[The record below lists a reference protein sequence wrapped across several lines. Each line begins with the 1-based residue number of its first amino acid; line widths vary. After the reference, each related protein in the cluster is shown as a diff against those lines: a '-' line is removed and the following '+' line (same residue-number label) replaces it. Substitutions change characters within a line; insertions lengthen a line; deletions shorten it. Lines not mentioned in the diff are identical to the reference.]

1 MYKYVHGYY
10 VTLFMGRY
18 DIIILCCTICLYN
31 INDIDKYSHN
41 IHYVT
46 YVTLYIILYITLLTY
61 YTTYILMNNSSS

>member
-1 MYKYVHGYY
+1 MCTVIMLHYLWVGMILLYY
-10 VTLFMGRY
+10 VVLY
-18 DIIILCCTICLYN
+18 VYN

-61 YTTYILMNNSSS
+61 YTTYIPINNSSS